1 MRFAHSSTFATVLA
15 LAIAFA
21 VANPDLAAAGCR
33 NSNRLVGGAT
43 IGSQVDGEV
52 VTICLSKS
60 QLRKLKSTAKPI
72 PRPTLKP
79 KPQPTKAA
87 PKPTPK
93 PTPKLTATPARK
105 QPPHIKPIP
114 VAKPRV
120 KTKTL
125 RTSNGSNG
133 SFRPSVAAPLVAPA
147 LVRPNQSVK
156 LSSSQKV
163 QFGRTRLLGLPVL
176 VRMTPTQL
184 DWTFGDGDQHQVG
197 GAMAT
202 DSHSYSK
209 AGSYLAVLHV
219 TYLVEYRLKSGK
231 WFRDPDAIILAAP
244 PARVT
249 VRDGQT
255 AAAGSNVVL
264 VTP

>member
-1 MRFAHSSTFATVLA
+1 MRFAHSSTFATLLA

-60 QLRKLKSTAKPI
+60 QLRKLKSTAKPA

-79 KPQPTKAA
+79 QPQPAKPA

-93 PTPKLTATPARK
+93 FTAAPPRK
-105 QPPHIKPIP
+105 QPPRIKPIP

-120 KTKTL
+120 TTKTL
-125 RTSNGSNG
+125 RSSSGSNG
-133 SFRPSVAAPLVAPA
+133 SFRPSVASPLVAPA
-147 LVRPNQSVK
+147 LVRPNQTVR

-163 QFGRTRLLGLPVL
+163 QFGRTKLLGLPVL

-184 DWTFGDGDQHQVG
+184 DWTFGDGDQHQAG
-197 GAMAT
+197 GSMAN

-209 AGSYLAVLHV
+209 TGSYLAVLHV
-219 TYLVEYRLKSGK
+219 TYLVEYRLKSGR

-249 VRDGQT
+249 VQNGQT